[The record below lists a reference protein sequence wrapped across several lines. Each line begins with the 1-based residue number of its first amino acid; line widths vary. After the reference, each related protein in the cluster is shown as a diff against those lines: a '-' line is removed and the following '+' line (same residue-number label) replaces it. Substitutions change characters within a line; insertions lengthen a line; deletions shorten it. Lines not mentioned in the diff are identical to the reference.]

1 MRLLVV
7 GHSYLTAFAQSKY
20 SAMKDESSD
29 LQIRIICPLK
39 MGHLFSDY
47 KQQIAPEFSLEEV
60 PAIKTLF
67 GKTPMTYFLDP
78 LRFAQEIKEF
88 IPDHIHI
95 EEDPYSVIGLESI
108 LLARLICKETKIS
121 FFVWDNLARNP
132 RYPLNK
138 LKWFLNSV
146 SQRRADLIVC
156 GNHEGAR
163 LLRSPKGYKGKIVV
177 LPQLGINEKD
187 HAKPPTLEVSSLF
200 QRDLSVPLVGFIGR
214 LVPEKGIILLLEAL
228 SSLVDLPWK
237 LLILGSGPLKSE
249 IQSKW
254 KDLLRGRLILL
265 DAVPHAMVPQYLGCL
280 DMVVLP
286 SYGTPRWKEQF
297 GLILAQAMMAGVPCI
312 GSSSGAIPDVLG
324 PGGVVFKEGDVE
336 SLKDALKIF
345 IESRDER
352 ERLGK
357 KGKAFALEHYTNQA
371 VARAY
376 LDVFLNMK
384 RNN

>member
-20 SAMKDESSD
+20 SAMKDASPD
-29 LQIRIICPLK
+29 LQIRIVCPPK

-47 KQQIAPEFSLEEV
+47 KRQIAPEFSLTEV

-67 GKTPMTYFLDP
+67 GKTPMTYCLDP

-88 IPDHIHI
+88 MPDHIHI

-108 LLARLICKETKIS
+108 LLARLICKKTKIS

-132 RYPLNK
+132 RFPLNK
-138 LKWFLNSV
+138 LKWYLNSI
-146 SQRRADLIVC
+146 SQRHADLIVC
-156 GNHEGAR
+156 GNHEGAQ
-163 LLRSPKGYKGKIVV
+163 LLRSQKGYKGQIVV

-187 HAKPPTLEVSSLF
+187 YLKPPMYEVSSLF
-200 QRDLSVPLVGFIGR
+200 QRDSNIPLIGFIGR
-214 LVPEKGIILLLEAL
+214 LVPEKGIILLLQAL
-228 SSLVDLPWK
+228 SNLVDLPWK
-237 LLILGSGPLKSE
+237 LLIVGSGPLKSQ
-249 IQSKW
+249 IQSPW
-254 KDLLRGRLILL
+254 KDFFRERLILV
-265 DAVPHAMVPQYLGCL
+265 DAVSHTMVPQYLGCL
-280 DMVVLP
+280 DIVVLP
-286 SYGTPRWKEQF
+286 SYGIPRWKEQF

-324 PGGVVFKEGDVE
+324 PGGIVFKEGDIE
-336 SLKDALKIF
+336 SLKDALKILL
-345 IESRDER
+345 ESRDER

-357 KGKAFALEHYTNQA
+357 KGKAFALQHYTNQV

-376 LDVFLNMK
+376 LDVFLNIK

>member
-1 MRLLVV
+1 MKLLVV

-20 SAMKDESSD
+20 TAMKNESPE
-29 LQIRIICPLK
+29 LKIRIISPPK

-47 KQQIAPEFSLEEV
+47 RRQITSELSPEEV

-67 GKTPMTYFLDP
+67 GKTPLTYCLDP
-78 LRFAQEIKEF
+78 FMFAKEIKEF
-88 IPDHIHI
+88 MPDHIHI
-95 EEDPYSVIGLESI
+95 EEDPYSVIGLECV
-108 LLARLICKETKIS
+108 LLARLICKKAKIS

-132 RYPLNK
+132 KFPLNK
-138 LKWFLNSV
+138 LKWFLNSI
-146 SQRRADLIVC
+146 SQRYAELIVC

-163 LLRSPKGYKGKIVV
+163 LLRSPKGYKGRIVV

-187 HAKPPTLEVSSLF
+187 YAKPPAHELSIRLRKDS
-200 QRDLSVPLVGFIGR
+200 SVPLIGFIGR
-214 LVPEKGIILLLEAL
+214 LVPEKGVILLLQAL
-228 SSLVDLPWK
+228 SNLVDLPWK
-237 LLILGSGPLKSE
+237 LLVLGSGPSKSE

-254 KDLLRGRLILL
+254 KDLFGERLILV
-265 DAVPHAMVPQYLGCL
+265 DAVPHAMVPQYLSCL

-297 GLILAQAMMAGVPCI
+297 GLVLAQAMMAGVPCI

-324 PGGVVFKEGDVE
+324 PGGIVFEERDVE
-336 SLKDALKIF
+336 SLKEALKRLIA
-345 IESRDER
+345 SRDER

-357 KGKAFALEHYTNQA
+357 QGQDFAVQHYSSHA

-376 LDVFLNMK
+376 LEVFLNMK
-384 RNN
+384 RND